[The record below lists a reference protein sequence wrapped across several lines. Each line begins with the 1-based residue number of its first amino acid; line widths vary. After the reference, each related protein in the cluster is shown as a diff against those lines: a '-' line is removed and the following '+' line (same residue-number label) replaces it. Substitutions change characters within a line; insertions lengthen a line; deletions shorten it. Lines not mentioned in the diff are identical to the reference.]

1 MVRTSCIQMPA
12 KSKARGRPPSPPGK
26 KRTGRLYLKV
36 LPQALEQIERA
47 AALDKD
53 DPSGWGRRICE
64 IAAEH
69 RVLHGITIQEAFAAA
84 MAARA
89 QIRK

>member
-1 MVRTSCIQMPA
+1 MPA
-12 KSKARGRPPSPPGK
+12 KTKARGRPPSPQ
-26 KRTGRLYLKV
+26 KRTGRLSLKF
-36 LPQALEQIERA
+36 LPQAREQIDKA

-53 DPSGWGRRICE
+53 EPSGWGRRICE

-69 RVLHGITIQEAFAAA
+69 RVVHGITIQEAFAAA

-89 QIRK
+89 HLRK